1 MKHKRPSTASKVNV
15 HDSFRQRSSNM
26 RAYQLPQTAG
36 SVLLLRIDMSGIGAN
51 AEIDRRAALITLDAI
66 D

>member
-1 MKHKRPSTASKVNV
+1 
-15 HDSFRQRSSNM
+15 M

-36 SVLLLRIDMSGIGAN
+36 NVLLLRIDMSGIGAN
-51 AEIDRRAALITLDAI
+51 AEIDRRAALITLEAI